1 MWDNIFLKS
10 DVTFLKVGEIF
21 QVDKNFKWR
30 WKILNRIWNFIQEI
44 RNISKLRDE
53 IIFQRDE
60 IF

>member
-21 QVDKNFKWR
+21 QLDKNFKWR

-44 RNISKLRDE
+44 KNISKLRDE

>member
-44 RNISKLRDE
+44 KNISKLRDE